1 MNLLLVFSL
10 TLDLVGYM
18 QTILN
23 FFKSNVVGTNGNK
36 KTIINHRARDIVL
49 IFVIWMFPNQIQA
62 YENVESTKEL
72 V

>member
-1 MNLLLVFSL
+1 MA
-10 TLDLVGYM
+10 
-18 QTILN
+18 I
-23 FFKSNVVGTNGNK
+23 K